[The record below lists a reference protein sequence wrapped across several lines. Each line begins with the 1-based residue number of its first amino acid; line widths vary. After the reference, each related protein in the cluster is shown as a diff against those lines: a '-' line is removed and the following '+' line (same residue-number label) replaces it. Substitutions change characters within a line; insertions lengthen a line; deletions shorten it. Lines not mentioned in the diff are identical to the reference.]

1 MNQTEYYIRFKLF
14 VVLTFYKCV
23 PFVIHLDIY
32 IYIEIRNKTNV
43 SKKLKCQAICDEGS
57 IMLSFFFR
65 HHTSMQM
72 YGYFFGEP
80 IDSDELVIPKNIYA
94 HRT

>member
-72 YGYFFGEP
+72 YGYFFW
-80 IDSDELVIPKNIYA
+80 
-94 HRT
+94 